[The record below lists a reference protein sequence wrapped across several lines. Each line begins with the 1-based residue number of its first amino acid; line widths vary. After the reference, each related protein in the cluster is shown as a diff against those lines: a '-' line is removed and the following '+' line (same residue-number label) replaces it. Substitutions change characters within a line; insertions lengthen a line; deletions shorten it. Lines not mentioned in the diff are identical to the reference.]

1 MGDKYQED
9 IRLAIREV
17 TWIWNFRLTCI
28 INTTNIEEVI
38 CLHGE
43 IMNWL
48 QLSFTIDIEDL
59 ERAED
64 VLTSAGAL
72 AVTLMSPGH
81 MEELPPEGRI
91 TGLFH
96 SQTDIGST
104 SAFLSSELRM
114 DHLPDFQTEY
124 LEDRDWTRAWRD
136 NFRPMHF
143 GENIWVCPT
152 GFDFPNPSAVNIA
165 IDPGQAFGTGT
176 HPTTALCLEWIDRTD
191 LHGLEVVDYGCGS
204 GILSIAAGKVGA
216 RHVWATDNDPDALR
230 IADENVQKNCVQ
242 SCVTVLP
249 PEILS
254 ISKVDV
260 IIANILLKPLI
271 SLAPKF
277 ADIICPG
284 GKVVLSGLLEEQI
297 DDIVKI
303 YNNWF
308 DLRSPII
315 RNNWAL
321 LEGKRV
327 SSS

>member
-1 MGDKYQED
+1 
-9 IRLAIREV
+9 
-17 TWIWNFRLTCI
+17 
-28 INTTNIEEVI
+28 
-38 CLHGE
+38 
-43 IMNWL
+43 MNWL

-59 ERAED
+59 KRAED
-64 VLTSAGAL
+64 ALSSAGAL

-81 MEELPPEGRI
+81 TEGLPPEGRI

-104 SAFLSSELRM
+104 SAFLSSELRI
-114 DHLPDFQTEY
+114 DHLPDLQTEF
-124 LEDRDWTRAWRD
+124 LEDRDWTRAWID
-136 NFRPMHF
+136 NFRPMQF
-143 GENIWVCPT
+143 GKNIWVCPN
-152 GFDFPNPSAVNIA
+152 GFDFPNPSAVNIS

-191 LHGLEVVDYGCGS
+191 LRGLEVVDYGCGS

-216 RHVWATDNDPDALR
+216 RHVWATDNDPDAIR
-230 IADENVQKNCVQ
+230 VADENARKNYVE

-249 PEILS
+249 PETLS
-254 ISKVDV
+254 ITKADV

-277 ADIICPG
+277 ADITCPG

-297 DDIVKI
+297 DDIVKV
-303 YNNWF
+303 YSTWF
-308 DLRSPII
+308 DMSTPII

-321 LEGKRV
+321 VEGRRV

>member
-1 MGDKYQED
+1 
-9 IRLAIREV
+9 
-17 TWIWNFRLTCI
+17 
-28 INTTNIEEVI
+28 
-38 CLHGE
+38 
-43 IMNWL
+43 MNWL

-64 VLTSAGAL
+64 ALTSAGAL

-96 SQTDIGST
+96 SQTDIEST
-104 SAFLSSELRM
+104 NAYLSSELSF
-114 DHLPDFQTEY
+114 DHLPDFQSEY
-124 LEDRDWTRAWRD
+124 LEDRDWTRAWID

-143 GENIWVCPT
+143 GKNIWVCPT

-176 HPTTALCLEWIDRTD
+176 HPTTALCLEWIDSTD
-191 LHGLEVVDYGCGS
+191 LRGLEVVDYGCGS

-216 RHVWATDNDPDALR
+216 GHVWATDNDPDALR

-249 PEILS
+249 PDILS

-297 DDIVKI
+297 DDIVKV
-303 YNNWF
+303 YNTWF
-308 DLRSPII
+308 DLRPPII

-321 LEGKRV
+321 LEGRRV